1 MPYKTSGRLPAER
14 ASRLGHLEVLKSEL
28 VNKLIDSFHNSDDF
42 SAKTFNLDWQNIQT
56 DEKPLSIIFSV
67 DGSLQIVE
75 SKKPPYKKLA
85 FVKTALLRM
94 DNYKLSKIDKD
105 TPHPFVLRDIL
116 ADSAVYHSTVFPL
129 KHVSVKGIKTYDAIR
144 QIIFESV
151 KDPLLND
158 QIMETLKW
166 LVYEKWNDRPKKQL
180 ELFEC
185 PHCHKTLAT
194 LAYDLETGNCVNC
207 KNEIYITDMLGFHQE
222 MAEEAA
228 PDSVASNYM
237 MIHEFLMLLSGIRYY
252 WEKDKSVLAD
262 ALFIKDGPLSI
273 RAQYS
278 KLVEPMRSFLE
289 YSRKKGIDI
298 HIISQEKT
306 GYFCDHLEL
315 IGPSAPEGAI
325 FIPDGKYIKEE
336 VQSRPNEGMP
346 YGKDTNYGAKVFVKI
361 NNYHKMVINI
371 PFGKYKE
378 SPKKEDLIGIE
389 KIFSTLPVV
398 LSNKFEGALLP
409 IELAHG
415 IASLSTYPSAQ
426 ILEIFSNI

>member
-1 MPYKTSGRLPAER
+1 
-14 ASRLGHLEVLKSEL
+14 
-28 VNKLIDSFHNSDDF
+28 
-42 SAKTFNLDWQNIQT
+42 
-56 DEKPLSIIFSV
+56 
-67 DGSLQIVE
+67 
-75 SKKPPYKKLA
+75 
-85 FVKTALLRM
+85 M

-129 KHVSVKGIKTYDAIR
+129 KHVSVEGIKTYDAIR
-144 QIIFESV
+144 QIIFESI

-166 LVYEKWNDRPKKQL
+166 LVYEKWNDKPKKQL

-194 LAYDLETGNCVNC
+194 LPYDMETGKCDNCDGDLF
-207 KNEIYITDMLGFHQE
+207 ITDMLGFHQE

-228 PDSVASNYM
+228 PDSIASNYM

-252 WEKDKSVLAD
+252 WEKDKSILGD
-262 ALFIKDGPLSI
+262 ALFIKDGSLSI

-289 YSRKKGIDI
+289 YSHKRGIDI

-315 IGPSAPEGAI
+315 IGPSAPEGSM

-346 YGKDTNYGAKVFVKI
+346 YGRDTNYGAKVFVKM
-361 NNYHKMVINI
+361 NNYHKMVLNI
-371 PFGKYKE
+371 PFGRYKE
-378 SPKKEDLIGIE
+378 APKITDLIGID
-389 KIFSTLPVV
+389 KIFSTLPIV

-426 ILEIFSNI
+426 ILKIFSNI